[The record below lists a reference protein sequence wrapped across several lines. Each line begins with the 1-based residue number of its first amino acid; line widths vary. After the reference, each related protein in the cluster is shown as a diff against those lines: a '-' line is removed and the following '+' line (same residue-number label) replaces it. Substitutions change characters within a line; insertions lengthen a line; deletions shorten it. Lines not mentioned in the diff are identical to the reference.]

1 MQFLKSG
8 WFVAILGTLVFS
20 GALFG
25 FYSVSKSK
33 LIPEIKLP
41 PKPVAKAAAKGP
53 VTLEKLAPKEE
64 EDPVKL
70 AKEEEE
76 RRLEEEKAR
85 IEKEKALSNLV
96 TAGEP
101 GSLTFNNPDVLKL
114 QEELRRQNTALST
127 REQELRNL
135 ENELRRQFAEFSA
148 LSNALISTKNE
159 MSKVWL
165 DQMAALRKEDQ
176 VKFADMAKIY
186 TNMPP
191 ASAVIVIKSL
201 APDDIARV
209 LLFMNDQQVA
219 SILDTIAKDGPDGA
233 KMVAD
238 ITQRFRKV
246 SRNLVEPKLPDLK
259 SPVAPPPPP
268 KK

>member
-20 GALFG
+20 GSLAG
-25 FYSVSKSK
+25 FYSMSKSK

-41 PKPVAKAAAKGP
+41 PKPVAKATNGP
-53 VTLEKLAPKEE
+53 VTLDTFTAKTH

-85 IEKEKALSNLV
+85 AEKEKALSNLV

-101 GSLTFNNPDVLKL
+101 GSLSFNNPDVLKL
-114 QEELRRQNTALST
+114 QEELRRQNAALST
-127 REQELRNL
+127 REQELRNF
-135 ENELRRQFAEFSA
+135 ETELRRQFAEFSA

-159 MSKVWL
+159 MSKVWQ
-165 DQMAALRKEDQ
+165 DQMVALRKEDQ

-209 LLFMNDQQVA
+209 LLFMSDQQVA
-219 SILDTIAKDGPDGA
+219 SIFDTIAKEGPDGA

-246 SRNLVEPKLPDLK
+246 SRNLIEPKLPDLK
-259 SPVAPPPPP
+259 LPTAPPAPP

>member
-1 MQFLKSG
+1 MKFLKSG

-20 GALFG
+20 GALAG
-25 FYSVSKSK
+25 FYSMSKSK

-41 PKPVAKAAAKGP
+41 PKPVAKATNGP
-53 VTLEKLAPKEE
+53 VTLEKLALAPH
-64 EDPVKL
+64 EDPEVL
-70 AKEEEE
+70 AKQGEE

-85 IEKEKALSNLV
+85 AEKDKALANLV
-96 TAGEP
+96 TSGEP
-101 GSLTFNNPDVLKL
+101 GSLSFNNPDVLKL
-114 QEELRRQNTALST
+114 QDELRRQNAALSA

-135 ENELRRQFAEFSA
+135 ESELRRQFSEFSA

-159 MSKVWL
+159 MSKVWQ

-209 LLFMNDQQVA
+209 LLFMNDPQVA

-246 SRNLVEPKLPDLK
+246 SRNLIEPKLPDLK
-259 SPVAPPPPP
+259 GPPTPP

>member
-8 WFVAILGTLVFS
+8 LFVAILGTVVFS
-20 GALFG
+20 GSLLG
-25 FYSVSKSK
+25 FYSMSKSK
-33 LIPEIKLP
+33 LVPEIKLP
-41 PKPVAKAAAKGP
+41 PKAVVVKAANGP
-53 VTLEKLAPKEE
+53 VTLEKLALAPH
-64 EDPVKL
+64 EDPAVI
-70 AKEEEE
+70 AKQEEE
-76 RRLEEEKAR
+76 RRQEEDKAR
-85 IEKEKALSNLV
+85 AEKDKALANLV

-101 GSLTFNNPDVLKL
+101 GSLSFNNPDVLKL
-114 QEELRRQNTALST
+114 QDELRRQNAALST

-135 ENELRRQFAEFSA
+135 ESELRRQFAEFSA

-165 DQMAALRKEDQ
+165 DQMAALRTEER

-191 ASAVIVIKSL
+191 SSAVIVIKSL

-209 LLFMNDQQVA
+209 LLFMTDKDVA
-219 SILDTIAKDGPDGA
+219 SILDTITKDGPDGP
-233 KMVAD
+233 KLVAD

-246 SRNLVEPKLPDLK
+246 SRNLIEPKLPDLK
-259 SPVAPPPPP
+259 GPPAPP